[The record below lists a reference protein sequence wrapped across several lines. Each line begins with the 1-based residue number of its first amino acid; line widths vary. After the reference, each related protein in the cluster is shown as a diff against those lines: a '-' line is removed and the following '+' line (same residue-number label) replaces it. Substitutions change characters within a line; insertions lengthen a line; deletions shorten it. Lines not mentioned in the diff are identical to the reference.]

1 MSTGAK
7 VGITIGALFIAFIV
21 FLVGSYFSYANT
33 AVDYETR
40 IEKGAEDNRQVL
52 GQYRLKV
59 TEQIGVAG
67 LQADQFEQVYVKAID
82 ARYKN
87 GMGQMMAWIKEQNP
101 QLGTD
106 VYTTIQ
112 RTMDAG
118 RTDFAAAQ
126 TRLLDVC
133 RGFSKLQR
141 QPYSGFWVRLAGFPS
156 AEFSEKGDMGKLCRA
171 VTSAGAK
178 EAFETGVEEALD
190 VRGEPKA

>member
-1 MSTGAK
+1 MGTGAK
-7 VGITIGALFIAFIV
+7 VGITIGVLFLGLLV

-40 IEKGAEDNRQVL
+40 IETGVENNRQVL

-101 QLGTD
+101 QLGTE

-133 RGFSKLQR
+133 RGYKRLQR
-141 QPYSGFWVRLAGFPS
+141 QPYSGFWLNVAGKPS
-156 AEFSEKGDMGKLCRA
+156 AEYQEEGGNGKLCRA
-171 VTSAGAK
+171 VTSQGAK
-178 EAFETGVEEALD
+178 EAFETGVEEAID